1 MKHRPERV
9 SSLIIAE
16 LNKILLR
23 EIEIPGVLITI
34 TSAEVL
40 KDLSQAV
47 VKFSVYPSEKAE
59 SVLKILQKM
68 RKHFQFILLRKMNIK
83 PMPQISFKID
93 KGPEKAAIV
102 EKRLL
107 EEEN

>member
-23 EIEIPGVLITI
+23 EIEIPGVLVTI
-34 TSAEVL
+34 TDTEVL

-47 VKFSVYPSEKAE
+47 VKISVYPSEKAE
-59 SVLKILQKM
+59 GVLKILQT
-68 RKHFQFILLRKMNIK
+68 RQRHFQYILLRKMNIK

-93 KGPEKAAIV
+93 RGPEKAAIV

-107 EEEN
+107 EEN